1 MNFEELLKE
10 PEAEE
15 QTSDRPQGY
24 GDRHLDTILSVV
36 RKINTS
42 LVLSDVLT
50 LVLDEAIRITSA
62 ERGFLMLAN
71 ARHQLEFALGR
82 TASGVAINAADFRVS
97 STVLHD
103 VYSTGESLCIE
114 SALQDARFERKES
127 VMDLELQTILCS
139 PLRTTEETI
148 GVIYVDSKFI
158 QPVDRAEVL
167 SLFEILA
174 GQAAIAIKN
183 ARLYENLQRAYQD
196 LGAANDQIVKFER
209 LASKGEMIAEISHEL
224 KNMITILVMSHQLL
238 ERHLP
243 EGSDPKIHEYLA
255 QAVKST
261 DRIRGFTEALQSREQ
276 ARGNMV
282 LKNPNQVVKEFV
294 DFILVLPRFR
304 ACTVTLIPG
313 EGIPQ
318 VALDPDQIQ
327 QVLLN
332 LVMNASQARADA
344 TIVISISHES
354 QNGSVCIAVSDNGP
368 GIDTTIK
375 DKLLREKVT
384 TKPDGHGYGL
394 RVCEQVLA
402 HHGGS
407 IEFRSRPHE
416 GTTFELRIPAEH
428 KAS

>member
-1 MNFEELLKE
+1 MNFEELLAE
-10 PEAEE
+10 PEL
-15 QTSDRPQGY
+15 
-24 GDRHLDTILSVV
+24 GDHHIETILTVV

-71 ARHQLEFALGR
+71 QDHHLDFTLGR
-82 TASGVAINAADFRVS
+82 TASGAAINASDFRVS
-97 STVLHD
+97 STVLND

-139 PLRTTEETI
+139 PLRTTDETI

-183 ARLYENLQRAYQD
+183 ARLFENLQKAYQD

-209 LASKGEMIAEISHEL
+209 MATKGEMIAEFSHEL
-224 KNMITILVMSHQLL
+224 KNMVTILVMSHELL
-238 ERHLP
+238 GRRLTNVPDE
-243 EGSDPKIHEYLA
+243 KAHEFLL
-255 QAVKST
+255 QAKKSA

-276 ARGNMV
+276 AKGNMV
-282 LKNPNQVVKEFV
+282 RQDPNRVIQEFV
-294 DFILVLPRFR
+294 DFVRVLPRFR
-304 ACTVTLIPG
+304 PCKITVIAGQAIPEATLD
-313 EGIPQ
+313 
-318 VALDPDQIQ
+318 VDQIH

-332 LVMNASQARADA
+332 LMMNAVQARPDA
-344 TIVISISHES
+344 TIVVSSSHDPGDGMVTIS
-354 QNGSVCIAVSDNGP
+354 VSDNGP
-368 GIDTTIK
+368 GIDEEIQK
-375 DKLLREKVT
+375 KLFKEKVT

-394 RVCEQVLA
+394 RVCDQVLA

-407 IEFRSRPHE
+407 ISVRSRLHE
-416 GTTFELRIPAEH
+416 GTTFALKLPMAH
-428 KAS
+428 